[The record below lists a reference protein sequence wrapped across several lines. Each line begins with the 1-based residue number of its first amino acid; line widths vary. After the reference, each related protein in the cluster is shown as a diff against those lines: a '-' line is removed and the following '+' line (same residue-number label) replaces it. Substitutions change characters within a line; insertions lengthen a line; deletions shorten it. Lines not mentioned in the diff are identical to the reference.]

1 MSGLKEICFTTEAFG
16 KMSKLRLLV
25 IGESSL
31 FDDSDDSDDSDSDSE
46 CSNRQMQCKVHI
58 SDDFKFH
65 NDELRFLIWQEYP
78 LKSLP
83 SDFKSENLVFLAMPN
98 SHLTQLWQG
107 NKVRLI
113 YSFSFTVFI
122 LLLLLLLLLFLDN
135 VLYK

>member
-1 MSGLKEICFTTEAFG
+1 
-16 KMSKLRLLV
+16 MSKLRLLV

-65 NDELRFLIWQEYP
+65 NDELRVLIWQEYP

-113 YSFSFTVFI
+113 YSFSFTVF
-122 LLLLLLLLLFLDN
+122 LFFCFFFFYYYYFWIMCYINNNCNYL
-135 VLYK
+135 